1 MVAHIEII
9 NSTLGYGVIYMF
21 TSPSGKQYI
30 GQSIQFRE
38 RYSNYRTIKKSAIGK
53 KFYNALKKYE
63 GVENFEL
70 TILASISLS
79 DSMSVVKEELD
90 KLEKF
95 YINQYNTYKTGYNST
110 IGGEG
115 SYGRI
120 VSQETRDKIGK
131 ANTGNK
137 AVEDIQCIC
146 ATCGKEFGLQPWAY
160 NRRIEQSKTGNL
172 FCSTQCAAKSNKKEN
187 LITVYCEH
195 CGKEI
200 TYPAWLYNKRMKDS
214 KTKKPFCNAKC
225 YKAHIKEAT

>member
-1 MVAHIEII
+1 MVAHQETI
-9 NSTLGYGVIYMF
+9 NSTLGYGIIYMF

-79 DSMSVVKEELD
+79 DSMDVIKAELD

-95 YINQYNTYKTGYNST
+95 YIHQYNTYRTGYNST

-131 ANTGNK
+131 ANLGNN
-137 AVEDIQCIC
+137 AVEDIQCTC
-146 ATCGKEFGLQPWAY
+146 GKCGKEFGIQPWTY
-160 NRRIEQSKTGNL
+160 NRRIKQSKTGNL
-172 FCSTQCAAKSNKKEN
+172 FCSSKCTAEHNRKETFVTIN
-187 LITVYCEH
+187 CEH
-195 CGKEI
+195 CNKEI
-200 TYPAWLYNKRMKDS
+200 TYPTHMYNRRMKDS
-214 KTKKPFCNAKC
+214 KSKKLFCDVKC
-225 YKAHIKEAT
+225 YRAHIKNAT